1 VKGAAIKNM
10 TIRELTTPEE
20 FDGCLD
26 LQRDGFGWSDVELMP
41 MRFFVVSRHIGG
53 VVLGAFEGDTLVGF
67 LSAIPGVREG
77 VSYWHSHMLA
87 VTRTRR
93 DSGIGFQLKQAQKD
107 RALKQGIR
115 RIEWT
120 FDPLASRN
128 AYLNIEKLGVVVRRY
143 YPGFYGGDSDRL
155 IAEWQLD
162 EPRPVVGDDVR
173 RVAIPASLEA
183 AQTERLRVREEFL
196 ANFKDGFFVAA
207 FERHDENSSYVFIP
221 EASREYHAD

>member
-1 VKGAAIKNM
+1 M

-20 FDGCLD
+20 FEGCLN

-53 VVLGAFEGDTLVGF
+53 VVLGAFEDDTLVGF
-67 LSAIPGVREG
+67 LSAIPGLREG
-77 VSYWHSHMLA
+77 IPYWHSHMLA
-87 VTRTRR
+87 VTRASR

-107 RALKQGIR
+107 RALRQGVR

-162 EPRPVVGDDVR
+162 EPRPIVGNDVR
-173 RVAIPASLEA
+173 WVTIPAAHEA
-183 AQTERLRVREEFL
+183 AQAERIRVREEFL

-207 FERHDENSSYVFIP
+207 FERAGDSSHYVFIP
-221 EASREYHAD
+221 EAPREYHAD

>member
-1 VKGAAIKNM
+1 M

-53 VVLGAFEGDTLVGF
+53 VVLGAFEDDTLVGF
-67 LSAIPGVREG
+67 LSAIPGIREG
-77 VSYWHSHMLA
+77 TPYWHSHMLA
-87 VTRTRR
+87 VTRARR

-162 EPRPVVGDDVR
+162 EARPVVGDEVR
-173 RVAIPASLEA
+173 RVTIPAALEA
-183 AQTERLRVREEFL
+183 AQTARLRVREEFL

-207 FERHDENSSYVFIP
+207 FERHGENSSYVFIP

>member
-1 VKGAAIKNM
+1 M

-20 FDGCLD
+20 FEGCLD

-53 VVLGAFEGDTLVGF
+53 LVLGAFENDTLVGF

-77 VSYWHSHMLA
+77 IPYWHSHMLA
-87 VTRTRR
+87 VTRSRR
-93 DSGIGFQLKQAQKD
+93 DSGIGFQLKQKQKE
-107 RALKQGIR
+107 RALQQGIR

-162 EPRPVVGDDVR
+162 EPRPVVSGDVR
-173 RVAIPASLEA
+173 RVTIPATPEA
-183 AQTERLRVREEFL
+183 AQPERVRVREEFL
-196 ANFKDGFFVAA
+196 ANFKEGYVVVA
-207 FERHDENSSYVFIP
+207 FERHGDRSDYVFIS
-221 EASREYHAD
+221 EAAREYHPD